1 MENKTDLD
9 DSMYGKI
16 KKIFNLYDYD
26 DEIKEKVK
34 PAGKISSYVTRIQ
47 LLNPMG
53 IYRRGYKLSLDTR
66 EENDVKEKY
75 VLADEKRFLK
85 RLGFILLIMALQS
98 ISFSF
103 AITAS
108 ISLPWTFNIVI
119 PFTLDFLPFNLKEI
133 IEAFILFI
141 QNLLKPLDPIIAII
155 EEIIKF
161 ISSFNP
167 ALLFVGTFWL
177 FDSLGWID
185 ADKYLNIPDDYT
197 GPYTNGTSMDILAY
211 NLEQKYPALGDLVV
225 PFILLMFS
233 IMSFFFLITKAK
245 KILFELV
252 NERKFSKHKK
262 KMRKKILAYYMNQGA
277 VEFEYTKK
285 RSPRI
290 KAIKK
295 FYWSMMLL
303 GIIMAFSPVVLAL
316 VVIFL

>member
-1 MENKTDLD
+1 
-9 DSMYGKI
+9 MYGRI
-16 KKIFNLYDYD
+16 KKILNVD
-26 DEIKEKVK
+26 DNGEEYLEKVK
-34 PAGKISSYVTRIQ
+34 PAGRFSSYVTRIQ

-53 IYRRGYKLSLDTR
+53 LYRRGYKLSIDTR
-66 EENDVKEKY
+66 TNNDVKEKI
-75 VLADEKRFLK
+75 VVANEKRFLK
-85 RLGFILLIMALQS
+85 RLAFILLIMAMQS

-119 PFTLDFLPFNLKEI
+119 PFTLDFLPFNFKEL

-155 EEIIKF
+155 EDIIKF
-161 ISSFNP
+161 VSSFNP
-167 ALLFVGTFWL
+167 ALLFVGTFWFL
-177 FDSLGWID
+177 DSLGWID
-185 ADKYLNIPDDYT
+185 ADKYLTIPDNYT

-211 NLEQKYPALGDLVV
+211 NLEQKYPALGNLVV

-252 NERKFSKHKK
+252 DEGKFRRHKK
-262 KMRKKILAYYMNQGA
+262 KMRRTILAYYKKQGVA
-277 VEFEYTKK
+277 EFEYTKR
-285 RSPRI
+285 RSPRT

-295 FYWSMMLL
+295 FYYSMMLM
-303 GIIMAFSPVVLAL
+303 GVFMAFSPVVLAL

>member
-1 MENKTDLD
+1 
-9 DSMYGKI
+9 MYGRI
-16 KKIFNLYDYD
+16 KKFLNVDDYGE
-26 DEIKEKVK
+26 EIIEKVK
-34 PAGKISSYVTRIQ
+34 PAGRFSSYITRIQ

-66 EENDVKEKY
+66 TKNDVKEKY
-75 VLADEKRFLK
+75 ILADEKRFLK
-85 RLGFILLIMALQS
+85 RLGFIVLIMVIQS

-103 AITAS
+103 AISAS

-119 PFTLDFLPFNLKEI
+119 PFTLDFLPFNLKELV
-133 IEAFILFI
+133 EAFILFI

-167 ALLFVGTFWL
+167 ALLFVGTFWI

-211 NLEQKYPALGDLVV
+211 NLEQKYPGLNDLVV

-233 IMSFFFLITKAK
+233 IMSFFFLVTKAK

-252 NERKFSKHKK
+252 DERKFRRHKK
-262 KMRKKILAYYMNQGA
+262 KMRKTILAYYMKQGA

-285 RSPRI
+285 RSPNI
-290 KAIKK
+290 NAIKK
-295 FYWSMMLL
+295 FYYSMLL
-303 GIIMAFSPVVLAL
+303 LGVIMAFSPVVLAL